1 MKRFLLLLLIVLVI
15 PAHADEVNPAE
26 YLSGWWSDCSEY
38 FYFGPYIAYDLSG
51 YLPEGDSSPRINR

>member
-51 YLPEGDSSPRINR
+51 